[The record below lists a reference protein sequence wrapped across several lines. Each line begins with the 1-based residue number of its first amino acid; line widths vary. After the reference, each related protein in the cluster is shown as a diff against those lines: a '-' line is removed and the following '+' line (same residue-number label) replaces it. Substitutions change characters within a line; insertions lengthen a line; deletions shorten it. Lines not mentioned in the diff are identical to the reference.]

1 MSNFPL
7 NYSKTQ
13 GKLMQTQEIITSII
27 NSISEKASDEIKSLA
42 WQFYAKIPDI
52 DLQEL
57 DIKEEA
63 KIITNS
69 YEFLKT
75 RDITSPKI
83 NIITSKTRAIIEI
96 INDDMPFLVDSVS
109 AEMVKL
115 GLQIHHIIHPIIRL
129 KRNKKGEVT
138 AIAKENEQLD
148 NYASES
154 FIRVEVAK
162 LPESLSPEAITAD
175 LLTMLAS
182 VKYTVVD
189 WAAMTGKIAE
199 SIVSLK
205 KAPDAFKQ
213 EEVNEVCDFLEWIAA
228 KNFVFLGYVEYDFY
242 DSKGN
247 KALRIVQNSELGIF
261 RADDDEL
268 KPKGLSGLPPEV
280 LHFAL
285 VPQLI
290 EITKSMRKSNIH
302 RSSHMDYIALKRFD
316 SHGNVI
322 GERRFLGLFT
332 SNVYYQSASEIPFI
346 RRKIIRVLNRANF
359 AHSSYDGKTLKA
371 ILEFTPRDELFQFSE
386 DALFDYAMGVLSL
399 ETKSGIRLFVRRD
412 IFERFVSCV
421 VFIPRE
427 RFSGELREEIQKIL
441 ASAFAG
447 EASEFYI
454 HMTDAPLA
462 RLQVIITTTPAHI
475 PAIEISE
482 LEAKIAKL
490 THRWTDSL
498 SAAFSKQVD
507 EEFASDMIRIYGQ
520 AFPKIYINNH
530 DATEAVYDIQKI
542 NSVIKSGEAA
552 LELFKNH
559 NDADNIIH
567 LKWYNPN
574 LQIPL
579 SDILPILENMGFSVI
594 DEQPYLVKPAGTT
607 PVWIRDFTLSADV
620 KYISDIAIVKPLI
633 EEALSRVWQNESEN
647 DRLGALTLTA
657 HLEWRE
663 VAVIRAYSKYLR
675 QVNFAYSLNEIAKS
689 FNNYPTIAKLIS
701 VLFAARFNPA
711 KAGDADAILAKIEE
725 KLANVSSIADDKI
738 LRRFV
743 AIIYATTR
751 TNYYQYSGS
760 EATSDQVG
768 AQPARHMS
776 ANYKQYI
783 SFKFD
788 SAKVPELPL
797 PRPYAEIFVYSPRV
811 EGIHLRGGKVARG
824 GLRWSDRKE
833 DFRTEVLGLVKAQMV
848 KNSVI
853 VPVGS
858 KGGFVLKRAT
868 ATRDELMAE
877 GVACY
882 KIFLSGLLDLT
893 DNIVA
898 GKIVPPTN
906 VVRHDEDDPYLVVAA
921 DKGTATFSDYAN
933 AVSKEYGFWLG
944 DAFASGGS
952 VGYDHKKM
960 AITARGAFVSVARHF
975 REIGVDIYN
984 QDFTVVGIGDMAG
997 DVFGNGMLLSKHIR
1011 LLAAFNHMHI
1021 FIDPNPNAAKSF
1033 QERERMFNLPR
1044 SSWLDYDKKLISQG
1058 GGIFERN
1065 AKSIPLS
1072 LEMKKLIGINKD
1084 YLTPDEL
1091 IHALLLA
1098 EVDLLWNGG
1107 IGTYV
1112 KAEDETHEQVGDRAN
1127 NNLRV
1132 NGKELRCKVLGE
1144 GGNLGF
1150 TQKGRIEYAKI
1161 GGRINTDAID
1171 NSAGVDCSDHEVNIK
1186 IGVGAAVASGKLTL
1200 PKRDKL
1206 LASMTDEVA
1215 HLVLK
1220 DNILQTQAI
1229 TITELQAPALLEQH
1243 IRMMRSFEQVGE
1255 LDRAVEFLP
1264 NDKQLVERKSENK
1277 GLTRPEIA
1285 VLLSYS
1291 KMVLYKE
1298 LLKSTLPDDTY
1309 FVADLTAYF
1318 PTAMQKDFAYEINNH
1333 QLKRE
1338 IIATIVTNDF
1348 VNRAGITLIHSL
1360 VEDTGASYADIARCY
1375 QVVCDAFG
1383 LRKLWQEIEELDGN
1397 ATVAIQ
1403 VEMFKKIN
1411 EFIENIILW
1420 LLRNIP
1426 SPIDI
1431 KSTTEKFVAGINNYL
1446 SCYKSII
1453 SEPIANACAD
1463 KLAYFTAN
1471 KIPQEL
1477 AEQIALLD
1485 ILSSAPDIIRVS
1497 NDSGKKLAEAGE
1509 LYFSLSALLK
1519 LDWLRAQADSIIAV
1533 THWDRL
1539 AIASATSE
1547 FFDEQRRLTKIVIKA
1562 KSLQEWQETNST
1574 DITRFTNFIDDLAS
1588 EQITLPKLVIAARK
1602 LKEVDKS

>member
-7 NYSKTQ
+7 NYRKLQ
-13 GKLMQTQEIITSII
+13 GKIMQTQEIIQSII
-27 NSISEKASDEIKSLA
+27 NSIAEKSSDEIKSLA
-42 WQFYAKIPDI
+42 WQFYAKIPSI
-52 DLQEL
+52 DLKEL

-69 YEFLKT
+69 YKFLKNRNT
-75 RDITSPKI
+75 SSPKI
-83 NIITSKTRAIIEI
+83 NITTTKTRTVIEI

-115 GLQIHHIIHPIIRL
+115 GIVIHRIIHPIIRL
-129 KRNKKGEVT
+129 KRNQEGELT
-138 AIAKENEQLD
+138 AIAKENELLE
-148 NYASES
+148 NYDSES
-154 FIRVEVAK
+154 FIRVEAAK
-162 LPESLSPEAITAD
+162 LPESLSPEAISKD

-205 KAPDAFKQ
+205 KAPAAFKQ
-213 EEVNEVCDFLEWIAA
+213 EEVSEVCDFLEWIAA

-247 KALRIVQNSELGIF
+247 KSLKIVPDSELGIF
-261 RADDDEL
+261 KADDDEL

-316 SHGNVI
+316 THGNVI

-346 RRKIIRVLNRANF
+346 RRKITRVLNRANF
-359 AHSSYDGKTLKA
+359 SPSSYDGKTLKA

-441 ASAFAG
+441 ATAFAG
-447 EASEFYI
+447 EVSEFYI

-462 RLQVIITTTPAHI
+462 RLQIIITTTPAQI
-475 PAIEISE
+475 PQIKISE
-482 LEAKIAKL
+482 LEDKISKV
-490 THRWTDSL
+490 THRWTDSIS
-498 SAAFSKQVD
+498 SALTQQVD
-507 EEFASDMIRIYGQ
+507 EEFAGDMIRIYGR
-520 AFPKIYINNH
+520 AFPKTYINNH

-542 NSVIKSGEAA
+542 NYVIKSGVAA
-552 LELFKNH
+552 LELFRNH
-559 NDADNIIH
+559 NDAENIIH

-594 DEQPYLVKPAGTT
+594 DEQPYLIKPAGAT
-607 PVWIRDFTLSADV
+607 PVWIRDFSLCADV
-620 KYISDIAIVKPLI
+620 KYLSNIAIIKPLI
-633 EEALSRVWQNESEN
+633 EESLARVWQNESEN
-647 DRLGALTLTA
+647 DKLGALTLTA
-657 HLEWRE
+657 HLDWKE

-689 FNNYPTIAKLIS
+689 FNNYPEIAKLIS
-701 VLFAARFNPA
+701 ELFAARFNPA
-711 KAGDADAILAKIEE
+711 KTADTDSIIAKVEE

-738 LRRFV
+738 LRRFI
-743 AIIYATTR
+743 AIIFATVR
-751 TNYYQYSGS
+751 TNFYQ
-760 EATSDQVG
+760 ENK
-768 AQPARHMS
+768 P
-776 ANYKQYI
+776 YI
-783 SFKFD
+783 SFKFN

-858 KGGFVLKRAT
+858 KGGFVLKRT
-868 ATRDELMAE
+868 TSNRDELMAE

-893 DNIVA
+893 DNIIA

-975 REIGVDIYN
+975 REIGIDIYN
-984 QDFTVVGIGDMAG
+984 QDFTVIGIGDMAG

-1021 FIDPNPNAAKSF
+1021 FIDPNPDAAKSF
-1033 QERERMFNLPR
+1033 KERERMFNLPR

-1058 GGIFERN
+1058 GGIFERSS
-1065 AKSIPLS
+1065 KSITLS
-1072 LEMKKLIGINKD
+1072 PEMKKLIGVNKD
-1084 YLTPDEL
+1084 SLTPDEL

-1112 KAEDETHEQVGDRAN
+1112 KAEDEAHEQVGDRAN
-1127 NNLRV
+1127 NSLRV

-1150 TQKGRIEYAKI
+1150 TQKGRIEYARN

-1200 PKRDKL
+1200 PKRDEL

-1215 HLVLK
+1215 DLVLK

-1229 TITELQAPALLEQH
+1229 TIAELQAPALLEQH
-1243 IRMMRSFEQVGE
+1243 IRMMRTFEQVGE

-1264 NDKQLVERKSENK
+1264 NDKQLVERKNEGK

-1298 LLKSTLPDDTY
+1298 LLKSSLPDDAY

-1318 PTAMQKDFAYEINNH
+1318 PTAMQKDFANEINNH

-1383 LRKLWQEIEELDGN
+1383 LRKLWQAIEELDGKT
-1397 ATVAIQ
+1397 AVTIQ
-1403 VEMFKKIN
+1403 VECFKKIN
-1411 EFIENIILW
+1411 EFIEKIILW
-1420 LLRNIP
+1420 LLRNIA
-1426 SPIDI
+1426 SPVDI

-1453 SEPIANACAD
+1453 SESVANACAD
-1463 KLAYFTAN
+1463 KLAYFTNN
-1471 KIPQEL
+1471 KVTQEL
-1477 AEQIALLD
+1477 AEKIALLD

-1509 LYFSLSALLK
+1509 LYFNLSALLK
-1519 LDWLRAQADSIIAV
+1519 LDWLRSQADAIISIS
-1533 THWDRL
+1533 HWDRL
-1539 AIASATSE
+1539 AISSTISE
-1547 FFDEQRRLTKIVIKA
+1547 FFDEQRRLTNSVIKA
-1562 KSLQEWQETNST
+1562 KSLQEWKETNTT

-1602 LKEVDKS
+1602 LKEVGKM